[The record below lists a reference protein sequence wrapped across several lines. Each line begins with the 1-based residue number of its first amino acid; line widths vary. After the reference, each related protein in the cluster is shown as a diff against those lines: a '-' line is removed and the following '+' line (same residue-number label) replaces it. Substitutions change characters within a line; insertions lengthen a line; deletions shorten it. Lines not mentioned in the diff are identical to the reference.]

1 MALLGLHGSSGLKY
15 VFYFSKH
22 TLENEFSFFNVKK
35 REPTGYTNP
44 WSWSIGRMAE
54 VDTKECSVNYE

>member
-1 MALLGLHGSSGLKY
+1 MNFWL
-15 VFYFSKH
+15 FE
-22 TLENEFSFFNVKK
+22 TFSFFNVKK
-35 REPTGYTNP
+35 CEPTGYTNP